1 VVDEDCVVCT
11 SGVVEAEGVD
21 VDGVADEVVVPGRT
35 VVVTSCVDDDVGAFV
50 DNVVCVVDV
59 SLVEPLVERT
69 ALVDCGRLVAAG
81 VVETE

>member
-1 VVDEDCVVCT
+1 
-11 SGVVEAEGVD
+11 
-21 VDGVADEVVVPGRT
+21 VP
-35 VVVTSCVDDDVGAFV
+35 SCVDVVVGAFV

-59 SLVEPLVERT
+59 SLVERT